1 MRIFSTKLDNLMIS
15 RKEPRHV
22 TTFKSFP
29 RRPLVR
35 RRLLQLQ
42 RLLPEQRLQ
51 RQNDQLLA
59 LHINPRLNLPRD
71 AHYLLKLQQRLFK
84 NQNLA
89 KERG

>member
-1 MRIFSTKLDNLMIS
+1 MIS

-22 TTFKSFP
+22 TIFKFFP

-42 RLLPEQRLQ
+42 QLLPEQRLQ
-51 RQNDQLLA
+51 RQSDRLLD
-59 LHINPRLNLPRD
+59 LHINLRLNLPRD
-71 AHYLLKLQQRLFK
+71 DHYLLKLPQRLFK